1 MFTACDCNPA
11 GSVSLQCNRDTG
23 KCQCK
28 PGVIGDKCD
37 MCDAD
42 TAGNMPHCEVCGGC
56 YYQWKVTLESLSR
69 NVSVEVPRAYNLSL
83 TPRKPGILFR
93 GLIVFILMDRFS
105 LQMITFITRVRSN
118 HEPIS
123 RSMQLHYTPVTAFS
137 LTDLFLDLVSQE

>member
-42 TAGNMPHCEVCGGC
+42 TSGKMPHCEMCGGC
-56 YYQWKVTLESLSR
+56 YYQWKVTLKSLSR

-83 TPRKPGILFR
+83 TPRKPGIFFSR
-93 GLIVFILMDRFS
+93 FDWFHFDEQVFPANDYIYN
-105 LQMITFITRVRSN
+105 Q
-118 HEPIS
+118 
-123 RSMQLHYTPVTAFS
+123 
-137 LTDLFLDLVSQE
+137 SQVIW